1 MLRNFH
7 ESGVSKRMHAQAGG
21 SGGNAT
27 QEKLHMPQ
35 DHFEVLLKPP
45 VAIAIQTVNIFQPMH
60 TAWVQ
65 EACGSSRTQSHCV
78 SSS

>member
-7 ESGVSKRMHAQAGG
+7 ESGVSKRVHAQAGG

-35 DHFEVLLKPP
+35 DHFEVLMKPP
-45 VAIAIQTVNIFQPMH
+45 VAIAI
-60 TAWVQ
+60 
-65 EACGSSRTQSHCV
+65 
-78 SSS
+78 